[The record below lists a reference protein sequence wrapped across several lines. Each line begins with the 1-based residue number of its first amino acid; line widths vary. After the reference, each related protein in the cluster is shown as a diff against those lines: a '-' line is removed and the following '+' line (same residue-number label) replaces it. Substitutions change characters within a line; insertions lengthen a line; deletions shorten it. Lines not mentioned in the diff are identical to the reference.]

1 MEDVLNYMESI
12 DNSTPLDAKDRAT
25 MGKIWK
31 LLDSVSGETPNGV
44 KRHLNFGSGN
54 SEDNENAAG
63 KKRCSNSR
71 TRAVFFILTI
81 FFYFNLFSLLR

>member
-12 DNSTPLDAKDRAT
+12 ENRAPLDVKDREAL
-25 MGKIWK
+25 GRIWK
-31 LLDSVSGETPNGV
+31 LLDEKCGETPSGV

-81 FFYFNLFSLLR
+81 FILF

>member
-12 DNSTPLDAKDRAT
+12 DNRTPLDAKDREAL
-25 MGKIWK
+25 GKIWK
-31 LLDSVSGETPNGV
+31 LLDEKCGETPSGV

-71 TRAVFFILTI
+71 TRDVFFILTI
-81 FFYFNLFSLLR
+81 FILF

>member
-12 DNSTPLDAKDRAT
+12 DPSTPIDAKDRAT

-31 LLDSVSGETPNGV
+31 ILDKYGETPSGV

-63 KKRCSNSR
+63 KKQRSNSR
-71 TRAVFFILTI
+71 TRALIFILTI
-81 FFYFNLFSLLR
+81 FILF